1 MTAQPYDPYASHLP
15 ALSFILGRLGPSV
28 RSILE
33 VGSGFYSTP
42 LLHAFCAGSK
52 AEHVILESD
61 ETWRNSIS
69 SLFDGVIQL
78 FDAESLPDEVV
89 QRQWGLAFI
98 DGPVEASRAQHAIRL
113 KDTADV
119 IVLHDSNP
127 NWDVAYG
134 YSAIIPLWKHAH
146 HFTETYPH
154 TLVLTD
160 SDDTWH
166 TLGLQNSLTSGA
178 KHLARDSV

>member
-1 MTAQPYDPYASHLP
+1 MTPQPYDPSASHLP
-15 ALSFILGRLGPSV
+15 ALAFILGRLGPSV

-52 AEHVILESD
+52 AEHVILESNGQ
-61 ETWRNSIS
+61 WRENVAN
-69 SLFDGVIQL
+69 LFDVEVL
-78 FDAESLPDEVV
+78 AFDVNELPDDIV
-89 QRQWGLAFI
+89 QRHWDLAFI
-98 DGPVEASRAQHAIRL
+98 DCLVESTRAQHALAL
-113 KDTADV
+113 KDNADV

-127 NWDVAYG
+127 DWNMAYE
-134 YSAIIPLWKHAH
+134 YSAIIPSWKHSH

-154 TLVLTD
+154 TLLLTD
-160 SDDTWH
+160 SDDIWH